1 MTEMDQLRQGL
12 LENPDAFCVSWIQ
25 RRLRLGYNRACALRD
40 EAIQLGMVARVQR
53 LATQGHTEYAYAQP
67 GRERSEALEWFTE
80 QR

>member
-25 RRLRLGYNRACALRD
+25 RRLRLGYTRACVLRD
-40 EAIQLGMVARVQR
+40 EAILLGMVVRLQR
-53 LATQGHTEYAYAQP
+53 LTTQGRTEYAYAQP
-67 GRERSEALEWFTE
+67 GRERSEALEWFTD